1 MRPARWCSQLAHL
14 LSRVLLPA
22 HTPPLLSRVLLP
34 ACLAPQAHE
43 ANLKKSSEYHLKET
57 ETQLARQTHTKAHP
71 KGMKPKGKS
80 SGGAKGKSKSSAGAK
95 KSTNPKQVSVT
106 VEKDEAGCSCVV
118 S

>member
-22 HTPPLLSRVLLP
+22 HTPPLLSRVLL
-34 ACLAPQAHE
+34 QAHE